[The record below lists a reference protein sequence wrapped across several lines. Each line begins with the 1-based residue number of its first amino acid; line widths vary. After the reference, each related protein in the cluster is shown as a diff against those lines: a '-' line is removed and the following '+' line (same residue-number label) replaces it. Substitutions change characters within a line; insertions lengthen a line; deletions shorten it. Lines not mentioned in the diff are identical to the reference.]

1 LKKRGASTSVV
12 IGSLIVG
19 LLIGA
24 GVVYVAAPS
33 LGLGGTTTVNGGNG
47 GTVTVTTTAVNTAQA
62 SGLCNGQTV
71 TIGALNDLSGQLSA
85 QGKGDLAAENIAIT
99 EINAFVKASGCSLT
113 FALDNKD
120 YALQNQQALTD
131 LQAMYT
137 AGEQV
142 VVGPL
147 NSGTAQ
153 FILSYANSN
162 HIVLISPSSTS
173 PALHVTDTSQNYLF
187 RTAPNDAA
195 QGQAIAREVLT
206 QGAKAVILVNRDDTY
221 GGGLANATQSF
232 LEKDGMVAS
241 AIGGPY
247 KYPTATTDFTSLIT
261 QVTNEYN
268 TLNTGAAA
276 GHVAIVSISFQEL
289 GTLLQQA
296 STQSPSIY
304 NNVPWY
310 GSDGEAQNSLLSNST
325 VGQYTAHVILPSTL
339 FNVVNNSKTLQ
350 FYHTYAGTSALA
362 AITGGGVFYTMEGY
376 DDVWLAALSIMTAG
390 SNSGTA
396 IHNVFVNVAN
406 GFYGLTGWE
415 GLDGNDRIPG
425 SYQIWKV
432 VASGSTFSWI
442 LAGTYDYNTDAVTW
456 VSAP

>member
-1 LKKRGASTSVV
+1 LKKRGASTATV

-33 LGLGGTTTVNGGNG
+33 LGLGTTSTVQGGG
-47 GTVTVTTTAVNTAQA
+47 HTVTTTVTTSAAQA
-62 SGLCNGQTV
+62 AGLCNGQTI

-85 QGKGDLAAENIAIT
+85 QGKGDLAAEQLAIQ
-99 EINAFVKASGCSLT
+99 EVNAWTKANGCSLT
-113 FALDNKD
+113 FALNNQD
-120 YALQNQQALTD
+120 YALDNTKALSA
-131 LQAMYT
+131 LQAMAT
-137 AGEQV
+137 AGTSV
-142 VVGPL
+142 VIGPL
-147 NSGTAQ
+147 NSGAARAILQ
-153 FILSYANSN
+153 FANSN

-173 PALHVTDTSQNYLF
+173 PALHVTDITNNYLF

-206 QGAKAVILVNRDDTY
+206 QGAKAVIIVNRDDTY

-232 LEKDGMVAS
+232 LLKDGMAAS

-247 KYPTATTDFTSLIT
+247 KYDPATTDFSALLT
-261 QVTNEYN
+261 QVTNEFN

-276 GHVAIVSISFQEL
+276 GHVAIVAVSFQEL
-289 GTLLQQA
+289 GTMLKQA
-296 STQSPSIY
+296 STQAAAIY

-325 VGQYTAHVILPSTL
+325 VGQYSAHVVLPSTL
-339 FNVVNNSKTLQ
+339 FNVVNNSKTFA
-350 FYHTYAGTSALA
+350 FYAQYKGTPQLA

-376 DDVWLAALSIMTAG
+376 DDVWLAALSILDAG

-396 IHNVFVNVAN
+396 IHAAFPAVAN
-406 GFYGLTGWE
+406 GYFGLTGWE
-415 GLDGNDRIPG
+415 GLSGNDRIPG

-432 VASGSTFSWI
+432 VASGSTFNWV
-442 LAGTYDYNTDAVTW
+442 LAGNYDYTTDTVTW
-456 VSAP
+456 TSAP